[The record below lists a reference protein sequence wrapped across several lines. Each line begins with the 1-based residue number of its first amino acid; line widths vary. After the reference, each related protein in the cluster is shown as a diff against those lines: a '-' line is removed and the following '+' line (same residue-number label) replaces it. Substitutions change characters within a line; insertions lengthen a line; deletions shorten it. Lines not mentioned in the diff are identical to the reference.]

1 MAPTSTTTPSTHRP
15 RNTPPVDP
23 SEANI
28 QLRPLRSATIA
39 INGATQTFPPEIP
52 DAESKIL
59 TNLGFNPG
67 Y

>member
-1 MAPTSTTTPSTHRP
+1 MSIAK
-15 RNTPPVDP
+15 VVKL
-23 SEANI
+23 
-28 QLRPLRSATIA
+28 LRPLRSATIA